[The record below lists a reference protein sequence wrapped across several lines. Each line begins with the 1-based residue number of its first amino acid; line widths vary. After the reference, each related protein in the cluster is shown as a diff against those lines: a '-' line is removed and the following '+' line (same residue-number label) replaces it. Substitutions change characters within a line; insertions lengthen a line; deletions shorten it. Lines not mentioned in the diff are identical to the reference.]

1 MKYVAMSDL
10 HLGQDGADGSGSFSV
25 LSDLP
30 GTMLEK
36 DFAERKLQAVS
47 DRISRFANG
56 DRITL
61 VLCGDVLDLSLSH
74 MRQALS
80 DLVRVLKAVP
90 QVDEVV
96 YVVGNHDHH
105 IWTMHSEDR
114 RFLQPMKRGRLPAPG
129 SVYKMTHPQGEK
141 NELLSHMLSAQ
152 TMRKKAMNVRVAYPY
167 FMTLVGEDT
176 TVHFSHGHLTGGLYT
191 LTSRILRPRLVN
203 APPERAAATI
213 NVAVIE
219 LMYWLFGEMGERM
232 GANGMVEALH
242 ADLSKGGDSIC
253 KELIHGLVDT
263 VLKDGAVSWIPDSWE
278 RAFARWVGGKMA
290 EDLAKSRKVEPIS
303 GDRHSE
309 LESTRGKFTEWL
321 IETGRTEPTHGKSV
335 FVFGHTHAAD
345 HFNVKVVPID
355 GRQRADIEAFN
366 MGSWLVEPE
375 RPDPDS
381 YILMIDGETAEITWE
396 KV

>member
-1 MKYVAMSDL
+1 MKYAVLSDL

-30 GTMLEK
+30 DAMPEK
-36 DFAERKLQAVS
+36 AFAEGKLRALSSRIAQFADG
-47 DRISRFANG
+47 DRISMV
-56 DRITL
+56 I
-61 VLCGDVLDLSLSH
+61 CGDALDLSLSH

-90 QVDEVV
+90 EVDEIV

-114 RFLQPMKRGRLPAPG
+114 RFLQPMKRGRLPAAG
-129 SVYKMTHPQGEK
+129 SVYKMTHPQGER

-152 TMRKKAMNVRVAYPY
+152 AGRKQALNVRIAYPY
-167 FMTLVGEDT
+167 FMTLVGRDT
-176 TVHFSHGHLTGGLYT
+176 TFHFSHGHLIGGMYT
-191 LTSRILRPRLVN
+191 LTSRILRSKLAG
-203 APPERAAATI
+203 APPERAAATV
-213 NVAVIE
+213 NVAFIE

-232 GANGMVEALH
+232 GANGMMEALH

-263 VLKDGAVSWIPDSWE
+263 VLADGAVAWIPDSWE

-290 EDLAKSRKVEPIS
+290 EDLAKSRKVKPIS
-303 GDRHSE
+303 GDRHNE
-309 LESTRGKFTEWL
+309 LESTRSRFSDWL
-321 IETGRTEPTHGKSV
+321 IETGRTEPTHGRSV

-355 GRQRADIEAFN
+355 GAPRPDIEVFN
-366 MGSWLVEPE
+366 MGSWMVEPE

-381 YILMIDGETAEITWE
+381 YILMIDGDTATLAWE
-396 KV
+396 KI